1 MLAKLALGNIR
12 KLLHD
17 YTVYFLTLVLGVAVF
32 YAFNTM
38 AVQADFLQG
47 DVGAML
53 RQVGRMLSYV
63 TVFLAVVMGFLMV
76 YANNFLMRR
85 RQKELGLYQVL
96 GMRPGQV
103 NAILSIETILV
114 AAASLLVGLGV
125 GVLLSQLLLFV
136 TAGMFQAT
144 ITHFRFFF
152 SADALLLT
160 LGCFVLTFLVMMVL
174 NSITLSRVRLIDLMG
189 SSVRGEKNHLR
200 SLPLSVV
207 SFVAG
212 VAMVAVAYWR
222 LQTQGFPSFSPNT
235 TNADFLLTTALV
247 TAGTVVLFFGL
258 AGTMTGVLS
267 RMRGVYWSGLNM
279 FTTRQIASRVNTA
292 CVSMSVIAMI
302 LFLAITSVTGGMSI
316 CNAVNESALESVPYD
331 ASIMVGGSSHLDAT
345 GGVANT
351 PIDVPGMLR
360 QAGVDLDSLGTWAS
374 VSQRS
379 IVDEF
384 SATGDYGFVTFQGM
398 SDATGVQ
405 LPNGFEH
412 TSAAMGVS
420 ISDLNAVRA
429 LQGLD
434 PVQLADGQYLV
445 LSNMPKAMDFLNQ
458 VLQIGYAL
466 RIQGTELL
474 PASQGVISD
483 GSTAL
488 GDTMM
493 ASTPCVIV
501 LPDAVA
507 SQCQVYATTV
517 DVNYSMGT
525 EEGDQRLKG
534 VQDRLRDQAAQVLE
548 QQGTESQGAYY
559 FEVTTRTSALQEGT
573 TTTGLISY
581 LAIYI
586 GFVLVVA
593 CAAILA
599 IQQLSEASDSS
610 VRYRTLSE
618 LGCSDSMIYGSLLT
632 QVAIMFVLPLVVAVA
647 HSVCA
652 LSVIIGLVQTF
663 GIVNMAS
670 SSILAVAI
678 FVLVYGGYLVV
689 TYRTAHGVVHGALRS
704 ARHAL

>member
-53 RQVGRMLSYV
+53 RQVGQMLSYV

-103 NAILSIETILV
+103 NAILSIETMLV

-212 VAMVAVAYWR
+212 VALVAVAYWR
-222 LQTQGFPSFSPNT
+222 LQTQGFT

-331 ASIMVGGSSHLDAT
+331 ASIMEVGASHLDAT
-345 GGVANT
+345 DGGANT

-379 IVDEF
+379 LVDES

-412 TSAAMGVS
+412 TSAAMAVS

-458 VLQIGYAL
+458 VLQTGYAL
-466 RIQGTELL
+466 RVQGTELL

-483 GSTAL
+483 GSTVL
-488 GDTMM
+488 GDTTM

-501 LPDAVA
+501 LPDAIA

-534 VQDRLRDQAAQVLE
+534 VRDRLQDQAAQVLE
-548 QQGTESQGAYY
+548 QQGTQSLGAYY
-559 FEVTTRTSALQEGT
+559 FDVTTRTSALQEGT

-618 LGCSDSMIYGSLLT
+618 LGCSDSMIYGSLRT

-652 LSVIIGLVQTF
+652 LSVIIDLVQTF

>member
-53 RQVGRMLSYV
+53 RQVGQMLSYV

-103 NAILSIETILV
+103 NAILYIETMLV

-212 VAMVAVAYWR
+212 VALVAVAYWR
-222 LQTQGFPSFSPNT
+222 LQTQGFT

-331 ASIMVGGSSHLDAT
+331 ASIMEVGASHLDAT
-345 GGVANT
+345 DGGANT

-379 IVDEF
+379 LVDES

-412 TSAAMGVS
+412 TSAAMAVS

-458 VLQIGYAL
+458 VLQTGYAL
-466 RIQGTELL
+466 RVQGTELL

-483 GSTAL
+483 GSTVL
-488 GDTMM
+488 GDTTM

-501 LPDAVA
+501 LPDAIA

-534 VQDRLRDQAAQVLE
+534 VRDRLQDQAAQVLE
-548 QQGTESQGAYY
+548 QQGTQSLGAYY
-559 FEVTTRTSALQEGT
+559 FDVTTRTSALQEGT

-618 LGCSDSMIYGSLLT
+618 LGCSDSMIYGSLRT

-652 LSVIIGLVQTF
+652 LSVIIDLVQTF